1 MTLRSILSWLERRFH
16 RLIRVRSFIVA
27 VHLLVILALLGALG
41 AAIFFNGFFNRGVAE
56 SAHLTPV
63 ANTSVNPVGVNTFL
77 NEEVDP
83 AKVTRS
89 LEQLKAAGVGYIR
102 QMFPWYDLEPA
113 PNSYVNPKS
122 GQSTWIKYDRIVN
135 EANALGIQVIA
146 RLDKPPAWA
155 RAGQPNLK
163 QFPDGPPNNN
173 ADYANFVATFV
184 KHYQGKVNYI
194 QIWNEPNLQGEWGG
208 LPIDPAAFTKLLKA
222 AYTAAKKAD
231 PSITVL
237 MPGLAPTDQTG
248 PTNLSDLLFLKG
260 MYKAGAKNYFD
271 IGVAMV
277 YGYGYSPYDRRVSTS
292 RDNFSR
298 VIQTHDIMVANGD
311 AAKPVWAA
319 EYGWV
324 SLPKDWTGNP
334 SVWGQ
339 PVSLQTQAKY
349 LAQGYIRAQ
358 QEWPWM
364 GVMCIWYYRSPYPLN
379 SSLDN
384 AKDPTNGFA
393 LVNYDFA
400 PTPAWT
406 LLSSLHTLLDR
417 AWTGAY
423 TASSAF
429 LQHGAGWQLNGKGD
443 QAVLSPTLAGA
454 TVTIPFAGP
463 RLDLNL
469 DGAGAGYL
477 VTVDGKPAA
486 RLGKNQDGQAILQTD
501 GRTTI
506 ASGLSDGGHTAVL
519 TALGSGNSSLGIGRF
534 TVVRIPTSAWIYP
547 WYYGILAFFL
557 LLNVLSLIWVLRDER
572 FRLTFISP
580 RSPVQLPAGSRVFT
594 PAQLREARTVPIAP
608 RSRRRRFPI
617 RWRAGVGPLPV
628 DPYGTIRPER
638 LPGMAASPE
647 GSVEGPS
654 VPGLPDPFR
663 ARIIGPLLP
672 DISHPLPEPEGGR
685 ERIILPDISQPELP
699 ATTQSSGSTASE
711 PQSAPNDDRRLP
723 EGGGSRATESQSQPQ
738 DELY

>member
-1 MTLRSILSWLERRFH
+1 SWLERRFH
-16 RLIRVRSFIVA
+16 RLIRVRSFIVGI
-27 VHLLVILALLGALG
+27 HLLVILALLGAIG
-41 AAIFFNGFFNRGVAE
+41 AAIFFNGYFNRGVAE
-56 SAHLTPV
+56 SADLTPV
-63 ANTSVNPVGVNTFL
+63 ANTSVNPVGANTFL

-83 AKVTRS
+83 AKVERS
-89 LEQLKAAGVGYIR
+89 LQMLKAAGVGYIR
-102 QMFPWYDLEPA
+102 QIFPWNDLEPA
-113 PNSYVNPKS
+113 RNSYVSPTT
-122 GQSTWIKYDRIVN
+122 GQSTWLKYDRIVN
-135 EANALGIQVIA
+135 DANALGIQVIA

-155 RAGQPNLK
+155 RAGQANVK
-163 QFPDGPPNNN
+163 QFPDGPPDNN

-184 KHYQGKVNYI
+184 KHYQGKVHYI
-194 QIWNEPNLQGEWGG
+194 QIWNEPNLQDEWGG

-222 AYTAAKKAD
+222 AYIAAKKAD

-277 YGYGYSPYDRRVSTS
+277 YGYGYSPYDRRVSPT

-311 AAKPVWAA
+311 ASKPVWAA

-324 SLPKDWTGNP
+324 SLPKNWTGNP

-364 GVMCIWYYRSPYPLN
+364 GVMCLWYFRDPYPLN
-379 SSLDN
+379 SSANN
-384 AKDPTNGFA
+384 AKDPTNGFT
-393 LVNYDFA
+393 LVNYNFS

-429 LQHGAGWQLNGKGD
+429 LQHGADWQLSGSGS
-443 QAVLSPTLAGA
+443 QAVLQPQRAGA

-463 RLDLNL
+463 RLDLDL
-469 DGAGAGYL
+469 SGSGSGYL
-477 VTVDGKPAA
+477 VSIDGKAA
-486 RLGKNQDGQAILQTD
+486 KGLSRNQDGQSILQAP

-506 ASGLSDGGHTAVL
+506 ASGLSDGAHTAVL
-519 TALGSGNSSLGIGRF
+519 TALGSGSGALGITGF
-534 TVVRIPTSAWIYP
+534 TVVRIPTSAWIFS

-557 LLNVLSLIWVLRDER
+557 LLNVLSLVWVWRDER
-572 FRLTFISP
+572 FRLTFLTREP
-580 RSPVQLPAGSRVFT
+580 PAQLPAGSRVFS
-594 PAQLREARTVPIAP
+594 PAQLREARTLPIAP

-617 RWRAGVGPLPV
+617 RWRAGVGPIPV
-628 DPYGTIRPER
+628 DPFGTIRPDR
-638 LPGMAASPE
+638 LPGLAARPPE
-647 GSVEGPS
+647 GVVGPPA
-654 VPGLPDPFR
+654 PGLPEPFR

-672 DISHPLPEPEGGR
+672 DISQPLPEPEGGR

-699 ATTQSSGSTASE
+699 ATTQTSESGAADAAKE
-711 PQSAPNDDRRLP
+711 RELP
-723 EGGGSRATESQSQPQ
+723 EGQGQGRSSPEAQSQPQ
-738 DELY
+738 DEIY